1 MPEEGDVISQS
12 DEELLKELKT
22 GQTFYLKYLGSVQV
36 FESLTKKKPDERDS
50 CTRHCMYRICH
61 ELGICEEN
69 STPDERLRDKLGEV
83 KIENK
88 DVELNVALH
97 AFIILDK
104 EGIRI
109 LERHPIHVISYAS
122 SGTENIQ
129 LLLRHSSFTGMYQR
143 NILLCITH
151 SRTWKA
157 MFGFMEPDKNVDF
170 IMETILQIFRLNNKG
185 HSNKLSITIEQA
197 PESSSNCGEIPTFDY
212 PTYVNVCNLPAAIG
226 LDRQPWYHG
235 EMERATAESLLR
247 HEGDF
252 LVRASPNTTN
262 NFVLSG
268 IANSV
273 AKHFLLLDENDQ
285 KVRKQQQVFETI
297 VELIEYHRGENVPII
312 SEGSE
317 LHLIRP
323 IMRFAAP
330 LPRR

>member
-1 MPEEGDVISQS
+1 MLEDGDVISPS

-36 FESLTKKKPDERDS
+36 FESLTKKKPEVRDNW
-50 CTRHCMYRICH
+50 TRHCMYLICH
-61 ELGICEEN
+61 QLGICNEN
-69 STPDERLRDKLGEV
+69 LRPDEQLLDKLGEV
-83 KIENK
+83 KVEDKN
-88 DVELNVALH
+88 VELNVALH

-104 EGIRI
+104 DGIRI

-122 SGTENIQ
+122 SGTEESTKGVFCFVSHVRE
-129 LLLRHSSFTGMYQR
+129 LGRRCLV
-143 NILLCITH
+143 
-151 SRTWKA
+151 
-157 MFGFMEPDKNVDF
+157 FMEPDKNVDF
-170 IMETILQIFRLNNKG
+170 IMETILQVFRLNNKG
-185 HSNKLSITIEQA
+185 HGNKLSIKMA
-197 PESSSNCGEIPTFDY
+197 RSSESSSNYDHQTSMNI
-212 PTYVNVCNLPAAIG
+212 CNLPAALG

-235 EMERATAESLLR
+235 EMERATAESMLR
-247 HEGDF
+247 NEGDF
-252 LVRASPNTTN
+252 LVRISPNTAN

-273 AKHFLLLDENDQ
+273 ARHFLLLDENDQ

-323 IMRFAAP
+323 IVRFTASLP
-330 LPRR
+330 LR

>member
-1 MPEEGDVISQS
+1 MPEGDVISQS

-36 FESLTKKKPDERDS
+36 FESLTKKKPEERDNW
-50 CTRHCMYRICH
+50 TRHCMYRICH
-61 ELGICEEN
+61 QLGICEED
-69 STPDERLRDKLGEV
+69 SRSDERLLDKLGKV
-83 KIENK
+83 QIENK
-88 DVELNVALH
+88 DVELNIALH
-97 AFIILDK
+97 AFIILGKD
-104 EGIRI
+104 GIRI

-122 SGTENIQ
+122 SGTEECTKGVFCFVSHVPERGRRC
-129 LLLRHSSFTGMYQR
+129 LVFR
-143 NILLCITH
+143 
-151 SRTWKA
+151 
-157 MFGFMEPDKNVDF
+157 EPDKNVDF

-185 HSNKLSITIEQA
+185 HDNKLNTTISKS
-197 PESSSNCGEIPTFDY
+197 PELSPIYDHQI
-212 PTYVNVCNLPAAIG
+212 YVNICNLPAALG

-235 EMERATAESLLR
+235 EMERATAESMLQ

-252 LVRASPNTTN
+252 LVRISPNTAN

-268 IANSV
+268 IASSV
-273 AKHFLLLDENDQ
+273 PRHFLLLDENDR

-317 LHLIRP
+317 LHLIHP
-323 IMRFAAP
+323 VARFAAS

>member
-1 MPEEGDVISQS
+1 MPEGDVISPN

-36 FESLTKKKPDERDS
+36 YESLTKKKPEERDNW
-50 CTRHCMYRICH
+50 TRHCMYRICH
-61 ELGICEEN
+61 QLGICKED
-69 STPDERLRDKLGEV
+69 SRSDERLLDKLGEV
-83 KIENK
+83 KIEDK

-104 EGIRI
+104 DGIHI

-122 SGTENIQ
+122 SGTEECTKGVFCFVSHVRE
-129 LLLRHSSFTGMYQR
+129 LGRRCLV
-143 NILLCITH
+143 
-151 SRTWKA
+151 
-157 MFGFMEPDKNVDF
+157 FMEPDKNVDF

-185 HSNKLSITIEQA
+185 HGSKLSITIA
-197 PESSSNCGEIPTFDY
+197 KSSEPSSKDHQI
-212 PTYVNVCNLPAAIG
+212 YVNVCNLPAAMG

-235 EMERATAESLLR
+235 EMERATAESMLQ

-252 LVRASPNTTN
+252 LVRISPNTAN

-268 IANSV
+268 IASSV
-273 AKHFLLLDENDQ
+273 PKHFLLLDENDQ

-317 LHLIRP
+317 LHLIHP
-323 IMRFAAP
+323 IVKFAAS

>member
-1 MPEEGDVISQS
+1 MLFQ
-12 DEELLKELKT
+12 
-22 GQTFYLKYLGSVQV
+22 YLGSVQIV
-36 FESLTKKKPDERDS
+36 ESLTKKKPEERDNW
-50 CTRHCMYRICH
+50 TRHCMYRICH
-61 ELGICEEN
+61 QLGICKESSKPE
-69 STPDERLRDKLGEV
+69 ERLLDKLGEV
-83 KIENK
+83 KIEHK

-104 EGIRI
+104 DGVRI

-122 SGTENIQ
+122 SGTEESIKGVFCFVSHVRE
-129 LLLRHSSFTGMYQR
+129 LGRRCLV
-143 NILLCITH
+143 
-151 SRTWKA
+151 
-157 MFGFMEPDKNVDF
+157 FMEPDKNVDF

-185 HSNKLSITIEQA
+185 HGSKLNTIA
-197 PESSSNCGEIPTFDY
+197 VTTPETSSNSDDHIY
-212 PTYVNVCNLPAAIG
+212 INVCSVPAALG

-235 EMERATAESLLR
+235 EMERATAESMLR
-247 HEGDF
+247 YEGDF
-252 LVRASPNTTN
+252 LVRISPNTAN

-273 AKHFLLLDENDQ
+273 AKHFLLLDENDK
-285 KVRKQQQVFETI
+285 KVRKQQQVFETV

-323 IMRFAAP
+323 IMRFAGP

>member
-122 SGTENIQ
+122 SGTEECTKGIFCFVSHIRE
-129 LLLRHSSFTGMYQR
+129 LGRRCLV
-143 NILLCITH
+143 
-151 SRTWKA
+151 
-157 MFGFMEPDKNVDF
+157 FMEPDKNVDF

-197 PESSSNCGEIPTFDY
+197 PESSSNCDY